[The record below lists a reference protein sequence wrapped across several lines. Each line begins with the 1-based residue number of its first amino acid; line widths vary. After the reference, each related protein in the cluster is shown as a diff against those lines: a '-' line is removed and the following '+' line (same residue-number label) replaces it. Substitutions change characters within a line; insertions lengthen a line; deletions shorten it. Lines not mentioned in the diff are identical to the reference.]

1 MPPPPVAV
9 YRSDDFL
16 ARVAFYQRFH
26 VAAALTEAL
35 ENRTP
40 SEQRT
45 VKLILFLYDGYLS
58 NTSLLIFSSYFNCS
72 FVVDW

>member
-16 ARVAFYQRFH
+16 ARTAFFLRFP
-26 VAAALTEAL
+26 VAALTEAL

-45 VKLILFLYDGYLS
+45 VKLIYFYMMVIFQKYKFTYLFLIL
-58 NTSLLIFSSYFNCS
+58 
-72 FVVDW
+72 